1 MHSDT
6 EARPNGSTARGYR
19 KAVWRAAVVSAAE
32 GGRLVAA
39 AELAA
44 GGSAI
49 SKVPIST
56 ERGSKIHPIIA
67 VIEHARM
74 NISA

>member
-1 MHSDT
+1 MAVISH
-6 EARPNGSTARGYR
+6 R
-19 KAVWRAAVVSAAE
+19 KAVWRAAAVFGAAE

-49 SKVPIST
+49 SKVPI
-56 ERGSKIHPIIA
+56 IFH
-67 VIEHARM
+67 
-74 NISA
+74 